1 MNRGGTLRP
10 HLDGRNSLAPDSP
23 GYREVGR
30 GVIVEILLG
39 GFRIPGIVD
48 YTARGEH
55 VTFRV
60 GSSSRAPT
68 PERS

>member
-1 MNRGGTLRP
+1 MNRGGTIRP
-10 HLDGRNSLAPDSP
+10 HLDGRNSLAPGSP
-23 GYREVGR
+23 GHREVGR

-48 YTARGEH
+48 YNARGEH

-60 GSSSRAPT
+60 VSSSCVPT
-68 PERS
+68 PELS